1 MAAMTKEQKAA
12 VRQQEEATRAEAE
25 KARLAAMPL
34 TLLTLL
40 ARADACG
47 LGYRVKLSPTEDI
60 AVSIDDAYGDHT
72 VLYLDSTSTSV
83 RGVEIDIEV
92 KEEAIAEQRAL
103 EARRQA
109 ALSKLTEDDLI
120 ALGLK

>member
-47 LGYRVKLSPTEDI
+47 LGYQVNHSATGDIVVK
-60 AVSIDDAYGDHT
+60 IDDQYGDHT
-72 VLYLDSTSTSV
+72 ALNLNSASSAVH
-83 RGVEIDIEV
+83 GVELDIQF

-103 EARRQA
+103 EARRQVA
-109 ALSKLTEDDLI
+109 RAKLTEDDLI

>member
-25 KARLAAMPL
+25 KARLAAMSL

-60 AVSIDDAYGDHT
+60 VVSIDDAYGDHT